1 MSNLVISALTV
12 EDQKFRVFRLGNKWL
27 VMRGAQRM
35 ARTDRPAQAFALLRS
50 YLAYG
55 KAVRR

>member
-1 MSNLVISALTV
+1 MSNLVIAALTD

-35 ARTDRPAQAFALLRS
+35 ARTDRPAMAYALLRS

-55 KAVRR
+55 KEAKR

>member
-1 MSNLVISALTV
+1 MSQLVIAALTA
-12 EDQKFRVFRLGNKWL
+12 EDRKFRVFRLGNKWL

-35 ARTDRPAQAFALLRS
+35 ARTDRPALAFAILRAH
-50 YLAYG
+50 LVYG

>member
-1 MSNLVISALTV
+1 MSQLVIAALTA
-12 EDQKFRVFRLGNKWL
+12 EDQKFRVFRLGKKWL
-27 VMRGAQRM
+27 VMRGAQRI
-35 ARTDRPAQAFALLRS
+35 ARADRPAMAYALLRS